1 MRSYVFKIVVE
12 EDQHKDGRP
21 AFQAYCP
28 DIEEAVTW
36 GDTREEAVERIH
48 EALALLV
55 EVWREQG
62 REIPTCFETDS
73 PAVMVSV

>member
-12 EDQHKDGRP
+12 EDRHADGRP

-36 GDTREEAVERIH
+36 GDTREQAVERIH
-48 EALALLV
+48 EALSLLV

-62 REIPTCFETDS
+62 REIPACFAPDS